1 MSFDCLSDRKR
12 SLNSYKFQKSF
23 DEFYL
28 FTNRSKMLETTVKQ
42 FKISNVWDFAKINSI
57 PLEKLKNK

>member
-12 SLNSYKFQKSF
+12 SLNCYKFQKSF

-42 FKISNVWDFAKINSI
+42 FKTSNVWDFAKINSI